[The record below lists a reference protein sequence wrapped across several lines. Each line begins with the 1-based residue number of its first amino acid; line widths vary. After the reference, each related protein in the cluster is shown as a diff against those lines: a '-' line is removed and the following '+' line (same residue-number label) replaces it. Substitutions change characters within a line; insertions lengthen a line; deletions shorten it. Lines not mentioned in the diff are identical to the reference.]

1 MEKTNHIIDYL
12 AVLLKWR
19 KFIIKS
25 ITIVLILVLAISF
38 LFKSKYTASTTILP
52 PSFQQNMMMGL
63 MSSGMSSELSA
74 LARMGG
80 MFPGATN
87 VSDLFAAIL
96 KSSRIMGVVINKYDL
111 KKVFKSRTGEDAMK
125 ALNEITSIRV
135 SSEGIISIAV
145 TYKDKVLA
153 ANIANSLVE
162 ELDRFMTQTAMTTG
176 KKYRIFI
183 EQRLSETEKNLSSVE
198 DSLRTFQEKNRTVSL
213 DIEVKNAIETIAKLK
228 GEIILRQ
235 VQKGALSTVSQT
247 DNPYLK
253 NLDLELN
260 EYEKELS
267 KIEFGGLGG
276 KQYGAGFSI
285 PFVNLPKVTL
295 EYARLVRDVKIQ
307 ETVFELLTEQ
317 YEQAKIMELK
327 DTPTVQ
333 VLDYA
338 SPPEKKSWP
347 RRGRM
352 LMVTLIL
359 TSILSC
365 LCAYFLEYMQSLKQ
379 QPEIYNKLTKNINIL
394 KDDLRSLKNK
404 IFKSRK
410 GS

>member
-1 MEKTNHIIDYL
+1 MEKNNHLLDYFG
-12 AVLLKWR
+12 VLIKWR

-25 ITIVLILVLAISF
+25 IIIILILVLAVSF
-38 LFKSKYTASTTILP
+38 LFRSKYTASTTILP
-52 PSFQQNMMMGL
+52 PSYQQNMMMGL

-96 KSSRIMGVVINKYDL
+96 KSSRIMGVVINKYEL

-125 ALNEITSIRV
+125 ALNEITRIRV

-213 DIEVKNAIETIAKLK
+213 DVEVKNAIETIAKLK

-260 EYEKELS
+260 EYEKALS
-267 KIEFGGLGG
+267 KIEFGGLGD
-276 KQYGAGFSI
+276 KQFGAGFSI
-285 PFVNLPKVTL
+285 PFANLPKITL

-352 LMVTLIL
+352 LIVTLIL
-359 TSILSC
+359 TFILSC
-365 LCAYFLEYMQSLKQ
+365 LCAYFLEYMQSLKK
-379 QPEIYNKLTKNINIL
+379 QPEIYGKLTKNVNII

-404 IFKSRK
+404 IFKPRK